1 MIAVVFT
8 EGATSPGI
16 QERSELIT
24 DSGYLMPG
32 RLPTLAMSGIW
43 TARIFLLGGLRRHG
57 APLILARVIC
67 GMVSTSCRRKSIC
80 EPCIRPAIMMVK
92 PTPMD
97 TPAMPTRVCR
107 TRELTWSHAMLNRS
121 FTDGYRL
128 LLMKLR
134 RASLTTESMWAVMAA
149 EITASSG
156 SEDAVVTEA
165 TTAASG
171 VAPG

>member
-16 QERSELIT
+16 QERSEPIT

-32 RLPTLAMSGIW
+32 RLPTLAMSGIC
-43 TARIFLLGGLRRHG
+43 TAAYSCSAGCVGTERRSSSS
-57 APLILARVIC
+57 VIC

-107 TRELTWSHAMLNRS
+107 TRELT
-121 FTDGYRL
+121 
-128 LLMKLR
+128 
-134 RASLTTESMWAVMAA
+134 
-149 EITASSG
+149 
-156 SEDAVVTEA
+156 
-165 TTAASG
+165 
-171 VAPG
+171 

>member
-32 RLPTLAMSGIW
+32 RLPTLAMSDIC
-43 TARIFLLGGLRRHG
+43 TAPYSCSAGCVGTERRSSST
-57 APLILARVIC
+57 VIC

-92 PTPMD
+92 PTPID

-107 TRELTWSHAMLNRS
+107 TREMTWVHAMLKIS
-121 FTDGYRL
+121 FT
-128 LLMKLR
+128 
-134 RASLTTESMWAVMAA
+134 AV
-149 EITASSG
+149 TG
-156 SEDAVVTEA
+156 
-165 TTAASG
+165 
-171 VAPG
+171 